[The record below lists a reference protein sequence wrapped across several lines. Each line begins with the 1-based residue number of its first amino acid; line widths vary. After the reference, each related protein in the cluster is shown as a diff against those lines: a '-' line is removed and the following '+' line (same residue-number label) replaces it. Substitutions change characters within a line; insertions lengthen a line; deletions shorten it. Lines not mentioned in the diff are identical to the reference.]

1 MMYSAGMPAMSADS
15 GWPWPDIRWHAPHAN
30 RLPGPPAT
38 DAGAGGCSSGNQS
51 GGFVL
56 PATLAHSYSR
66 ALPGA
71 RTMPSG
77 RTAEGCSLS
86 GMLNAHSGSRA
97 GRVSCSCALTSC
109 AVRSE
114 ATAHIRTAMDVLAR
128 RITVGLLSWTKVGF
142 PDEGRLSVVA
152 TRITASVNAARHER
166 TIESQRCGVR
176 HKKNGRGFPPAI
188 PNDDLRRAALTPSWC
203 ASLRP

>member
-1 MMYSAGMPAMSADS
+1 MYSAGMPAMSADS
-15 GWPWPDIRWHAPHAN
+15 GWPWPDIRWQAPHAN

-38 DAGAGGCSSGNQS
+38 DDGAGGCSSGNQS

-86 GMLNAHSGSRA
+86 GMLNAHSGSPA
-97 GRVSCSCALTSC
+97 GRVNGSCALTST
-109 AVRSE
+109 RSE
-114 ATAHIRTAMDVLAR
+114 ASAHTTRAMDVLAR
-128 RITVGLLSWTKVGF
+128 RVRRITAGSPLL
-142 PDEGRLSVVA
+142 EGRLLVA
-152 TRITASVNAARHER
+152 ARITPSMRAARAEADCRRVEFR
-166 TIESQRCGVR
+166 T
-176 HKKNGRGFPPAI
+176 H
-188 PNDDLRRAALTPSWC
+188 RRAE
-203 ASLRP
+203 